1 MKYLT
6 HRFSMIFVCAL
17 GVLLMAL
24 FSACAGVSTTAN
36 GSATITGSIKAVNVA
51 NGSVTVAIPGQ
62 SDITIN
68 GLSSAQA
75 TALQSQ
81 VGKIY
86 TFTATPNSDG
96 SYSIN
101 VGTNPVVASGAS
113 EGVQNQTPV
122 AQGTPNANVPP
133 STNEPG
139 SISFIGKVQRVNP
152 TSIVVS
158 MPDGSTLT
166 MSIVNGQ
173 SDLSDF
179 NGVLP
184 TVGQTVKVDAN
195 ANTDGSFMAAKLK
208 LADQGDLN
216 DQNTVEY
223 DGITS
228 STVGSDRVIRFGV
241 GNKSYTFTIGSWA
254 DLSDFNNNAQ
264 AIQANQMVKV
274 KVLFNGST
282 GTVTKVSS
290 SNGQ

>member
-6 HRFSMIFVCAL
+6 HRFSMIFVCTL

-36 GSATITGSIKAVNVA
+36 GSATITGSIKSVNVA

-62 SDITIN
+62 PDITVN

-81 VGKIY
+81 IGKIY
-86 TFTATPNSDG
+86 AFTVTQNSDG

-101 VGTNPVVASGAS
+101 VGTNPVVASGAP
-113 EGVQNQTPV
+113 EGVQNETPS
-122 AQGTPNANVPP
+122 ASGPNAPP

-139 SISFIGKVQRVNP
+139 SISFVGKVQNVGP
-152 TSIVVS
+152 ASIVVS
-158 MPDGSTLT
+158 MPNGSTLT
-166 MSIVNGQ
+166 LSIVNGQ

-184 TVGQTVKVDAN
+184 TVGQTVKVTAN

-208 LADQGDLN
+208 TTDQGDLS
-216 DQNTVEY
+216 DPTKLNTVDY
-223 DGITS
+223 QGVTS
-228 STVGSDRVIRFGV
+228 SAVGSDRVIHFAV
-241 GNKSYTFTIGSWA
+241 GNKSYSFTIGSTA

-264 AIQANQMVKV
+264 AIQTNQMVKV
-274 KVLFNGST
+274 EVLFNGST
-282 GTVTKVSS
+282 ATVTKVSS

>member
-6 HRFSMIFVCAL
+6 HRFSMIFVGTLA
-17 GVLLMAL
+17 VLLMAL

-36 GSATITGSIKAVNVA
+36 GSATITGSIKSINVA

-62 SDITIN
+62 QDITIN

-86 TFTATPNSDG
+86 AFTVTQNSDG

-101 VGTNPVVASGAS
+101 VGTNPVVASGTA
-113 EGVQNQTPV
+113 EGVQNETPSTG
-122 AQGTPNANVPP
+122 APNTPS

-139 SISFIGKVQRVNP
+139 SIQFIGKVQSVSSAN
-152 TSIVVS
+152 IVVI

-173 SDLSDF
+173 TDLSDF

-184 TVGQTVKVDAN
+184 TVGQTVKVTAN

-216 DQNTVEY
+216 DQNIVEY
-223 DGITS
+223 DGVTS
-228 STVGSDRVIRFGV
+228 SAVGSDHVIHFAV
-241 GNKSYTFTIGSWA
+241 GNKSYRFTIGSTA

-264 AIQANQMVKV
+264 AVQANQMVKV
-274 KVLFNGST
+274 KVLFTGST
-282 GTVTKVSS
+282 ATVTKVS
-290 SNGQ
+290 NGQ